1 MSQLPRCSCHSA
13 SVCNEA
19 CDRGYCHGG
28 CIFYDT
34 NRQIVF
40 FQSQILKLKEMAE
53 QIQSLQSQVTSLEK
67 KLEMARKD
75 IHESKKFFK
84 RIVDSRNPKPCP
96 WCDTKDVLAQRA
108 IETLK
113 LLEAK

>member
-67 KLEMARKD
+67 KLEKV
-75 IHESKKFFK
+75 ESAS
-84 RIVDSRNPKPCP
+84 RRVLQLCRWVDVPSQMSAQ
-96 WCDTKDVLAQRA
+96 WFHVLENLE
-108 IETLK
+108 ETLK
-113 LLEAK
+113 LLEEK